1 MNVWNFFWSTSSDV
15 DKGWAWIVLLTTF
28 ITYGFGWGFISSI
41 GIFYSIWID
50 EFNASKATIAWITS
64 LPVFFLYL
72 TTPIVV
78 SLRKYTKSYQV
89 LGFVGITLCSSSLVL
104 STYVNNH
111 YWLFLTYSLLI
122 GIGFSLSQTPPL
134 LLLNK
139 YFIKHLSLANGVTLT
154 GTSVFALVLPILYA
168 RTIEGDGWRTSFRVT
183 GVISFVICGSCTLL
197 WRAQT
202 SLSAENKNNK
212 ETTRKEPKKDQSYI
226 VLLKDHTFLKLLV
239 SNMFLGAT
247 FCIPTTHIVQYAVER
262 NIPRSTASNIPAYF
276 AAGLAVGKL
285 LFGKMFDL
293 QCINKLYLYESLFIA
308 SGLVIFTTGYSKN
321 LWQLILGIVF
331 YGIGFGG
338 AMAQIATIMVVVLGR
353 EKLSDCWGLTCL
365 FQSFMVLGG
374 PVLVGWIS
382 ELSNDY
388 RTLFFITT
396 GCLVCTALALF
407 SVAAKNDESD
417 ARTGEELL
425 DISNERTSEN

>member
-1 MNVWNFFWSTSSDV
+1 M
-15 DKGWAWIVLLTTF
+15 
-28 ITYGFGWGFISSI
+28 
-41 GIFYSIWID
+41 
-50 EFNASKATIAWITS
+50 
-64 LPVFFLYL
+64 
-72 TTPIVV
+72 
-78 SLRKYTKSYQV
+78 
-89 LGFVGITLCSSSLVL
+89 
-104 STYVNNH
+104 
-111 YWLFLTYSLLI
+111 
-122 GIGFSLSQTPPL
+122 
-134 LLLNK
+134 
-139 YFIKHLSLANGVTLT
+139 
-154 GTSVFALVLPILYA
+154 
-168 RTIEGDGWRTSFRVT
+168 
-183 GVISFVICGSCTLL
+183 
-197 WRAQT
+197 
-202 SLSAENKNNK
+202 
-212 ETTRKEPKKDQSYI
+212 
-226 VLLKDHTFLKLLV
+226 
-239 SNMFLGAT
+239 
-247 FCIPTTHIVQYAVER
+247 
-262 NIPRSTASNIPAYF
+262 
-276 AAGLAVGKL
+276 
-285 LFGKMFDL
+285 
-293 QCINKLYLYESLFIA
+293 
-308 SGLVIFTTGYSKN
+308 IFTTGYSKN